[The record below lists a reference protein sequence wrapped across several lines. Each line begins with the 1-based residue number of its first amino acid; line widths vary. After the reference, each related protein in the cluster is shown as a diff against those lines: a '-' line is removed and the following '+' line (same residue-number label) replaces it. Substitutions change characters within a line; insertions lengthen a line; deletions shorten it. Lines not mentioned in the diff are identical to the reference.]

1 MQGGAPR
8 GICRIRTPATKSTRF
23 SHLGLSPYIQC
34 IPPPRPRRRPLVRQV
49 TTMSAKTQSGRSD
62 WLIPAMLI
70 VLSIVPAIFGTVR
83 LVELGGGAEITPANA
98 RFFENPFPVALH
110 ILVVIPYGIVG
121 AFQFAPGFRRRNR
134 GWHRAAGRVL
144 ALLGL
149 AAALTGLWM
158 TLAYPWPD
166 GDGEVLYV
174 IRLVFGSAMAV
185 SIVLAIRA
193 IRRGDFVSHG
203 AWMMRGYAIGL
214 GAGTQVLTHLPW
226 FILVGKPGESSR
238 AFLMGAGWVINL
250 LVAEWIIRRRQSR
263 RAVRASVAGVRA
275 PDGVLSSALEWD
287 RRREAQPTE
296 PTP

>member
-1 MQGGAPR
+1 
-8 GICRIRTPATKSTRF
+8 
-23 SHLGLSPYIQC
+23 
-34 IPPPRPRRRPLVRQV
+34 
-49 TTMSAKTQSGRSD
+49 MSAKTPLGRSD

-70 VLSIVPAIFGTVR
+70 LLSLVPAIFGTAR
-83 LVELGGGAEITPANA
+83 LAELAGGVEITPANA
-98 RFFENPFPVALH
+98 RFFANPFPVALH

-144 ALLGL
+144 AGFGL

-158 TLAYPWPD
+158 TLAYPWPE

-174 IRLVFGSAMAV
+174 IRLVFGSAMAL

-193 IRRGDFVSHG
+193 IRRGDFVPHG
-203 AWMMRGYAIGL
+203 AWMTRGYAIGL

-226 FILVGKPGESSR
+226 FILFGKPGESSR

-263 RAVRASVAGVRA
+263 RGVRASAAGVRA
-275 PDGVLSSALEWD
+275 PDGVLSPALEWD
-287 RRREAQPTE
+287 RRREAQPSE
-296 PTP
+296 PAP